1 LILGPKI
8 ESTGFVV
15 MLRPS
20 KKLALALEAV
30 IDIAFHGGLE
40 PVQSQDIARRLNL
53 PRRYLEQVMQQ
64 LVRAGILRGVRGPRG
79 GYRLARERRRVSVG
93 DVVRVVRGIEEGPA
107 QESLASSSELG
118 RRVVG
123 PFWASTE
130 QELMARLDRATIEE
144 LCRRAEAQ
152 GVASEAQREVDY
164 AM

>member
-1 LILGPKI
+1 
-8 ESTGFVV
+8 
-15 MLRPS
+15 
-20 KKLALALEAV
+20 
-30 IDIAFHGGLE
+30 
-40 PVQSQDIARRLNL
+40 
-53 PRRYLEQVMQQ
+53 
-64 LVRAGILRGVRGPRG
+64 
-79 GYRLARERRRVSVG
+79 
-93 DVVRVVRGIEEGPA
+93 VVRGIEEGPA